1 MKLTKEIILKFLMT
15 HKQEF
20 QEKYNIEK
28 IALFGSYARGEA
40 SESSDIDIM
49 VNMPSNFDAYYDFK
63 EHLEASFHK
72 KVDLGMEKTLRS
84 VIADEIKKDL
94 IYV

>member
-1 MKLTKEIILKFLMT
+1 MKLTKEIILKFLAT

-20 QEKYNIEK
+20 QEKYSIEE

-40 SESSDIDIM
+40 NESSDIDIM
-49 VNMPSNFDAYYDFK
+49 VKMPSSFDAYYDFK
-63 EHLEASFHK
+63 EYLETSFHK